1 MDPSIPLD
9 QTPAGVPPPG
19 IVPNFV
25 DPPSNTQAIIVINTV
40 LVPITTIFVAT
51 RLWSNL
57 HTVRRVGW
65 DDGEF
70 LVYVCV
76 LTQLTS
82 ASFLCTS
89 YDLYIY
95 YGRSKYRW

>member
-1 MDPSIPLD
+1 MDPSIPED

-25 DPPSNTQAIIVINTV
+25 DPPSNAQAMIVVNAV
-40 LVPITTIFVAT
+40 LIPITTIFVAT

-57 HTVRRVGW
+57 HTVRRAGW

-70 LVYVCV
+70 LVYICV
-76 LTQLTS
+76 WTKPHLCK
-82 ASFLCTS
+82 FLV
-89 YDLYIY
+89 Y
-95 YGRSKYRW
+95 